1 MLGLVKKTKPRFSNP
16 GPIYKYSLSEVLRG
30 QQSFRN
36 PGLMKILHM
45 LGFIENYGK
54 ALKRINEA
62 YNDEEKKPVLD
73 NLEHSFIVELPDLNY
88 FKAKNDVQDVSNVSN
103 NVINHENLSDE
114 DKIIEAIR
122 KSPNIKQ
129 SKLAEIIGKKLAEII
144 GKSNRT
150 VARVIKNSPRIRRV
164 GSNRTGNWEIVDENK
179 QSES

>member
-1 MLGLVKKTKPRFSNP
+1 M
-16 GPIYKYSLSEVLRG
+16 
-30 QQSFRN
+30 
-36 PGLMKILHM
+36 
-45 LGFIENYGK
+45 
-54 ALKRINEA
+54 
-62 YNDEEKKPVLD
+62 D
-73 NLEHSFIVELPDLNY
+73 NLEHSFIVELLDLNY
-88 FKAKNDVQDVSNVSN
+88 FKAKNDVQDVINVTNDVSN
-103 NVINHENLSDE
+103 NDINHENLSDE

-129 SKLAEIIGKKLAEII
+129 SKLAEII

>member
-1 MLGLVKKTKPRFSNP
+1 M
-16 GPIYKYSLSEVLRG
+16 
-30 QQSFRN
+30 
-36 PGLMKILHM
+36 
-45 LGFIENYGK
+45 
-54 ALKRINEA
+54 
-62 YNDEEKKPVLD
+62 D

-88 FKAKNDVQDVSNVSN
+88 FKAKNDVQDVINVTNDVSNVSN
-103 NVINHENLSDE
+103 NDINHENLSDEDKIIINHENLSDE

-129 SKLAEIIGKKLAEII
+129 SKLAEII

>member
-1 MLGLVKKTKPRFSNP
+1 
-16 GPIYKYSLSEVLRG
+16 
-30 QQSFRN
+30 
-36 PGLMKILHM
+36 M
-45 LGFIENYGK
+45 LGFIENYDKG
-54 ALKRINEA
+54 LKRINEA

-129 SKLAEIIGKKLAEII
+129 SKLAEIIGK
-144 GKSNRT
+144 SNRT

>member
-1 MLGLVKKTKPRFSNP
+1 M
-16 GPIYKYSLSEVLRG
+16 
-30 QQSFRN
+30 
-36 PGLMKILHM
+36 
-45 LGFIENYGK
+45 
-54 ALKRINEA
+54 
-62 YNDEEKKPVLD
+62 
-73 NLEHSFIVELPDLNY
+73 PDLNY
-88 FKAKNDVQDVSNVSN
+88 FKAKNDVQDVINVTNDVSNVSNVSN
-103 NVINHENLSDE
+103 NDINHENLSDE

-129 SKLAEIIGKKLAEII
+129 SKLAEII

>member
-1 MLGLVKKTKPRFSNP
+1 
-16 GPIYKYSLSEVLRG
+16 
-30 QQSFRN
+30 
-36 PGLMKILHM
+36 M

-54 ALKRINEA
+54 GLKRINEA
-62 YNDEEKKPVLD
+62 SNDEEKKPVLD

-129 SKLAEIIGKKLAEII
+129 SKLTEII

-150 VARVIKNSPRIRRV
+150 VARVIENSPRIRRV
-164 GSNRTGNWEIVDENK
+164 GSNRTGHWEIVDENK
-179 QSES
+179 

>member
-1 MLGLVKKTKPRFSNP
+1 M
-16 GPIYKYSLSEVLRG
+16 
-30 QQSFRN
+30 
-36 PGLMKILHM
+36 
-45 LGFIENYGK
+45 
-54 ALKRINEA
+54 
-62 YNDEEKKPVLD
+62 D

-88 FKAKNDVQDVSNVSN
+88 FKAKNDVQDVINVTNDVSNVSNVSN
-103 NVINHENLSDE
+103 NDINHENLSDE

-129 SKLAEIIGKKLAEII
+129 SKLAEII

>member
-1 MLGLVKKTKPRFSNP
+1 
-16 GPIYKYSLSEVLRG
+16 
-30 QQSFRN
+30 
-36 PGLMKILHM
+36 M

-73 NLEHSFIVELPDLNY
+73 NFEHSFIVELPDLNY

-103 NVINHENLSDE
+103 NVINHENLSEE

-129 SKLAEIIGKKLAEII
+129 SKLAEII

-164 GSNRTGNWEIVDENK
+164 SGPIELEIGK
-179 QSES
+179 S

>member
-1 MLGLVKKTKPRFSNP
+1 
-16 GPIYKYSLSEVLRG
+16 
-30 QQSFRN
+30 
-36 PGLMKILHM
+36 MKILHM

-54 ALKRINEA
+54 GLKRINEA

-103 NVINHENLSDE
+103 NAINHENLSDE

-129 SKLAEIIGKKLAEII
+129 SKLAEIIGK
-144 GKSNRT
+144 SNRT
-150 VARVIKNSPRIRRV
+150 VARVIENSPRIRRV
-164 GSNRTGNWEIVDENK
+164 GSNRTGHWEIVDENK
-179 QSES
+179 